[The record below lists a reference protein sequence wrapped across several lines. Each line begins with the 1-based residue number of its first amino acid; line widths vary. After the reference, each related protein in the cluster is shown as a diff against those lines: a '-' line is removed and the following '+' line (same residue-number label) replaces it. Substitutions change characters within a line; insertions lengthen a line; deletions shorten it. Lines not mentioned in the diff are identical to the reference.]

1 MITLARATLPNRLK
15 EGAHRVEYFK
25 AMALYRISQALRGS
39 NRQAKPHGLPDS
51 SRAVARNSRLG
62 G

>member
-1 MITLARATLPNRLK
+1 MITSARATLPNRHK

-39 NRQAKPHGLPDS
+39 N
-51 SRAVARNSRLG
+51 
-62 G
+62 